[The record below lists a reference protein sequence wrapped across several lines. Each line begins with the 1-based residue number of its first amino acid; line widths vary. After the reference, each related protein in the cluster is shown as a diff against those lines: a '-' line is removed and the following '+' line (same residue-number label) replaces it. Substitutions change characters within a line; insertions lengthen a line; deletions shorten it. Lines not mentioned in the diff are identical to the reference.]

1 MHKSIN
7 RRLFSVLGVVLVT
20 QGLTAC
26 VVLPL
31 PVHRS
36 RGAVVVE
43 PGSAHPHHHGDRDRR
58 GRR

>member
-7 RRLFSVLGVVLVT
+7 RRLFSVLGVVLVA

-31 PVHRS
+31 PVHRN
-36 RGAVVVE
+36 RGAVVIE
-43 PGSAHPHHHGDRDRR
+43 PAPTHSHHHGDRDRR